1 MGRRWSCCGE
11 QQLIS
16 KGGRLEAG
24 EHVRAWR
31 ADTSEGVP
39 LPLSWWRK
47 LKDDDGDGDEVAV
60 CSYSVSTS
68 LLKVLG
74 SS

>member
-1 MGRRWSCCGE
+1 MSE
-11 QQLIS
+11 P
-16 KGGRLEAG
+16 GGQTHQRVQG
-24 EHVRAWR
+24 VRP
-31 ADTSEGVP
+31 EEE
-39 LPLSWWRK
+39 SWWRK

-60 CSYSVSTS
+60 CSYSVSTP